1 MRGAS
6 QDMIEDAVDRLHT
19 STEDDGVVMVD
30 EGGVLVVATRGA
42 LAGEVLALVCRAL
55 AGAKAAKAK
64 LKTK

>member
-19 STEDDGVVMVD
+19 SPDEDGVVMVD

-55 AGAKAAKAK
+55 AMAKAK
-64 LKTK
+64 AKKK